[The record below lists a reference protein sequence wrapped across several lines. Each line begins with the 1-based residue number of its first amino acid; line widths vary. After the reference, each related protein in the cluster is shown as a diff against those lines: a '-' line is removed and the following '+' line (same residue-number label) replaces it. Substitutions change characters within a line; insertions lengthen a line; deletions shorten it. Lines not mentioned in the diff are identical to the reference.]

1 MKKFNTQNGKDCNF
15 VGGIMEKALGQEER
29 EKDSLLI
36 SANK

>member
-1 MKKFNTQNGKDCNF
+1 MKNFNTQNGKNCNF

-36 SANK
+36 SASK